1 MRLSHALNIDDLRRI
16 ARRRL
21 PRVVYDYLE
30 GGSEDHLTLKSNREI
45 FDTIRFA
52 PRTLVDVSQ
61 RTQKVSLFGKEYD
74 GPIGIA
80 PMGAAGL
87 FWHEGDVALARAA
100 RSANIPFVL
109 STHSFVPL
117 QRVAWE
123 AGGPPWYQLY
133 MPRARDTAEKM
144 VKRALDAGCEALVLT
159 TDVPVGA
166 NREYNE
172 RNGFGLPLRLEPHK
186 VLDGLLHP
194 RWLLG
199 VFARAWLSREQP
211 MKLSEWATRR
221 DHMSWQDL
229 AWLRGAWPRKLF
241 VKGILGVEDAQL
253 AAEHGA
259 DGIFIS
265 NHGGRQLDGLP
276 SPIDVLPQ
284 IAAAVGD
291 RLTIMV
297 DGGFRRGTDIVKALA
312 LGADMVFIG
321 RAAMY
326 GAAAGGE
333 AGVRRA
339 LQLLRSEID
348 RVLAL
353 LGCCSI
359 EELGPQYLRMAP
371 KEPAQ
376 VRPLPVQRLRTA

>member
-1 MRLSHALNIDDLRRI
+1 MQLSRALNIEDLRRT

-21 PRVVYDYLE
+21 PRVVFDYVE
-30 GGSEDHLTLKSNREI
+30 GGSEDELTLKGNREV
-45 FDTIRFA
+45 FDAIKFA

-61 RTQKVSLFGKEYD
+61 RSQKVAVFGKEYD
-74 GPIGIA
+74 CPFGIA

-87 FWHEGDVALARAA
+87 VWHEADIALARAA

-117 QRVAWE
+117 QRLAFE
-123 AGGPPWYQLY
+123 AGGPPWFQLY
-133 MPRARDTAEKM
+133 MPREREAANKLVRG
-144 VKRALDAGCEALVLT
+144 ALDAGCEALVLT

-172 RNGFGLPLRLEPHK
+172 RNGFGLPLRLEPGK
-186 VLDGLLHP
+186 VLDGLRHP
-194 RWLLG
+194 RWLLS
-199 VFARAWLSREQP
+199 VFARAWLARDNP
-211 MKLSEWATRR
+211 MKLAEWATRR
-221 DHMSWQDL
+221 DHMSWQDFL
-229 AWLRGAWPRKLF
+229 WLREAWPRKLF
-241 VKGILGVEDAQL
+241 VKGILNVEDALL

-259 DGIFIS
+259 DGIFLS

-276 SPIDVLPQ
+276 SPMEVLPQ
-284 IAAAVGD
+284 IRAAVGD
-291 RLTIMV
+291 RLKIMV

-321 RAAMY
+321 RPAMY
-326 GAAAGGE
+326 AVAAGGE

-353 LGCCSI
+353 LGCTSVG
-359 EELGPQYLRMAP
+359 ELGPHCLRIAP
-371 KEPAQ
+371 KDSAA
-376 VRPLPVQRLRTA
+376 VRPLSVQRLRTA